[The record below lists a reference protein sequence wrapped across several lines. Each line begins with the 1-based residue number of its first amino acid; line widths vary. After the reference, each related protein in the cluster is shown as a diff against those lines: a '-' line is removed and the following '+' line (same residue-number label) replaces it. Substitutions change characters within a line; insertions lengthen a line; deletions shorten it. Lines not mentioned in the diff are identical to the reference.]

1 MMQPKTSW
9 VARWQK
15 QDNAIPGLYAMQVVG
30 KRAPREEE

>member
-15 QDNAIPGLYAMQVVG
+15 QDNRIPGMYAMQVHG
-30 KRAPREEE
+30 TGRGGT